1 MCDLSLTG
9 LNHEIAIDVAFLP
22 VYSPE
27 DVRTSQID
35 TFLTCMN
42 YSCVYPP
49 EAPGH
54 EKLPGSK
61 AVAGNYSFCSEK
73 KKHYKESS
81 PFLNFYYLN
90 YCSLNSF
97 AKCTPLR
104 LKCECVF

>member
-22 VYSPE
+22 MYSPE

-54 EKLPGSK
+54 EKLPGPQ
-61 AVAGNYSFCSEK
+61 AVAGDIV
-73 KKHYKESS
+73 KEAAELDRVHVICVLDIFNLGNNKGEV
-81 PFLNFYYLN
+81 FLHKIY
-90 YCSLNSF
+90 
-97 AKCTPLR
+97 TP
-104 LKCECVF
+104 E